1 VKIQVSKQLSQK
13 HIWIVPG
20 TNVSTMDVN
29 QMLNFLLGKSRTKPT
44 EQQ

>member
-1 VKIQVSKQLSQK
+1 VSKQLSQK